1 MASGIAFALVAV
13 IANAF
18 AIVLQAAETRRAPLS
33 DAGRP
38 SLLVRLARR
47 PRWLAGTALLVL
59 AWPLQVLALTLAPI
73 TVVQP
78 ILACTQLVLL
88 LLARTKLRE
97 HVGAIEIVGA
107 LAIGAG
113 VAAVVF
119 AAPRHTA
126 ADPKLAPTVVVL
138 SAVGIAA
145 IVAYAIGRRI
155 RGTYLSLVV
164 GAGFAYAW
172 VDFVNKLLSN
182 ELSNGDWLLAIL
194 WVAGIL
200 AFGALAF
207 LEEMTALQQRPA
219 VTVAPVIGA
228 VQDPL
233 PVLMALVVGAET
245 WSSAPSRVLPLIGG
259 IVLVTLGAVLLGR
272 SRAVARVAD
281 ADEAL

>member
-1 MASGIAFALVAV
+1 MASGIALALVAV

-113 VAAVVF
+113 VAAVVL

-126 ADPKLAPTVVVL
+126 ADPKLVPTVVVL